1 MNFNKKPIIGMIHMY
16 GSEQAAD
23 YAREEVNIFQQEGV
37 DGFILENYHGDLRE
51 IRQALEWIDE
61 IPDNMLKGINILPN
75 EIVTAYEL
83 AAAYRLDFIQLDYIS
98 GTYERASEFDI
109 KNYLK
114 FRNRFPDIKILG
126 GVWPK
131 YYEPVSGSK
140 LWEDIETAQE
150 RCDAIVV
157 TGTGTGKET
166 PLDKIKEF
174 KKLAGETPIIIGA
187 GLTPENVREQLIHAD
202 GAIVGSTFKKFGKTT
217 NPINRELVK
226 DFMSE
231 VNKIR

>member
-1 MNFNKKPIIGMIHMY
+1 MIHMY
-16 GSEQAAD
+16 GSEQASD
-23 YAREEVNIFQQEGV
+23 YAREEINIFQQEGV
-37 DGFILENYHGDLRE
+37 DGFILENYHGGLNE

-61 IPDNMLKGINILPN
+61 IPDRMIKGINILPN

-83 AAAYRLDFIQLDYIS
+83 AAAYKLDFIQLDYIS
-98 GTYERASEFDI
+98 GAYEGASEFDI
-109 KNYLK
+109 KTYLK

-140 LWEDIETAQE
+140 LWEDIGMAQE

-157 TGTGTGKET
+157 TGAGTGKET

-174 KKLAGETPIIIGA
+174 KKLAGATPIIIGA
-187 GLTPENVREQLIHAD
+187 GLTSENVAEQLIHAD

-226 DFMSE
+226 EFMAE